1 MAHSSVPIE
10 LNLVANAGIRFAVT
24 IATCTAA
31 SLSAAPP
38 SGVTDPNWW
47 QTYVFSDNFHG
58 TPKTNQL
65 MGEVALSLMTARGW
79 R

>member
-1 MAHSSVPIE
+1 
-10 LNLVANAGIRFAVT
+10 
-24 IATCTAA
+24 
-31 SLSAAPP
+31 
-38 SGVTDPNWW
+38 VTDPNWW

-65 MGEVALSLMTARGW
+65 MGQVVLSLMTARGW

>member
-1 MAHSSVPIE
+1 M
-10 LNLVANAGIRFAVT
+10 
-24 IATCTAA
+24 
-31 SLSAAPP
+31 
-38 SGVTDPNWW
+38 TDPNWW